1 MGADL
6 IEHATGEFSR
16 AVYIKGGSGNP
27 LVFKATV
34 TTYTDTTHFKASGLA
49 GFGNDYFGG
58 PNNSWYVYALRDSG
72 GAGALPQGE
81 DETISDYVSSDG
93 TFTHTAFTTPLAVG
107 DEVLIVHAW
116 AKSAAGGDATAANQ
130 TLILA
135 DIGDASASTLLS
147 LYGILGN
154 PSASLATTILDGVDA
169 RANNANL
176 NALLGVADAAGRS
189 INGNIGDFQA
199 QTNLQTLLAAL
210 GIPDTA
216 AKPLYT
222 CLVTDRLDHGTYGLS
237 ALQTDV
243 AAVNTDI
250 GDFSAQVNLQSLLA
264 SLGVPDVAAKPLYT
278 CLVTDRLD
286 HATYGL
292 SALDTEL
299 ALIPQSGGAVS
310 WNATALAAIQGEA
323 EDALEGENLDHIVA
337 VTTVAA
343 DMTAEVV
350 DGSVISRM
358 LSKTS
363 DTSTYNPTTDA
374 QEMLSD
380 KFGGFSGDGGA
391 AQDDSVKASMDIAHT
406 ETGKIPKSD
415 AAVTWNATALQSIQ
429 DEAEDALEGEDLDH
443 LLKLDSAAQKYP
455 ENCATDSVI
464 AKMIAKGDPAV
475 PSTYDCTTDSQQA
488 LSDKLGGFSGDG
500 GAVQDDS
507 VKASL
512 DLAHTDLDTII
523 SNQTVGIKKGVERT
537 IVFKMVDA
545 TDFATPEPSITV
557 TEERSLDG
565 GAFAACT
572 NAASEIGG
580 AGNGS
585 GWYKITLTATEMNAN
600 EIIFKGTGAGCAQCD
615 RLIITEA

>member
-27 LVFKATV
+27 LAFKGTV
-34 TTYTDTTHFKASGLA
+34 TTYTDTTHFKVSGLA

-130 TLILA
+130 TLLLA

-154 PSASLATTILDGVDA
+154 PSASMATTILDGIDA

-176 NALLGVADAAGRS
+176 NALLGVADAAGKS

-199 QTNLQTLLAAL
+199 QTNLQTLLATL
-210 GIPDTA
+210 GIPDT
-216 AKPLYT
+216 
-222 CLVTDRLDHGTYGLS
+222 
-237 ALQTDV
+237 
-243 AAVNTDI
+243 
-250 GDFSAQVNLQSLLA
+250 
-264 SLGVPDVAAKPLYT
+264 AAKPLYT

-323 EDALEGENLDHIVA
+323 EDALEGEDLDHLLKIDGA
-337 VTTVAA
+337 TQKYPENCTTDSIIAKMIA
-343 DMTAEVV
+343 KGDPA
-350 DGSVISRM
+350 IP
-358 LSKTS
+358 
-363 DTSTYNPTTDA
+363 STYDCTTDSQQA
-374 QEMLSD
+374 LSD

-406 ETGKIPKSD
+406 ETGKVPKSD
-415 AAVTWNATALQSIQ
+415 GAVTWNGTALQSIQ

-455 ENCATDSVI
+455 ENCATDSVV

-500 GAVQDDS
+500 GAAQDDS
-507 VKASL
+507 AKASL

-523 SNQTVGIKKGVERT
+523 SNQTVGIKKGVQRT

-545 TDFATPEPSITV
+545 TDFATPETGITV
-557 TEERSLDG
+557 VEEISKDG

-572 NAASEIGG
+572 NTFAEI
-580 AGNGS
+580 GS
-585 GWYKITLTATEMNAN
+585 GWYKIVLTTTEMNAN
-600 EIIFKGTGAGCAQCD
+600 EIIFKGTDAGCAQCD
-615 RLIITEA
+615 RLIVTEA